1 MSWGPV
7 TATDVVANLEIAL
20 TAASDTYTNALAHNE
35 QGLSDEAAR
44 QLIAARRAAVTF
56 AQSSTVGAEKVSVT
70 LSGHANP
77 GHRPAKGWSNDFVTI
92 TVSNAVVPE
101 AAPDAST
108 PASTAKRH

>member
-20 TAASDTYTNALAHNE
+20 TAASDQYTNALAHNE
-35 QGLSDEAAR
+35 HGFSTESAR

-56 AQSSTVGAEKVSVT
+56 AQSSTVGAERVTVT

-77 GHRPAKGWSNDFVTI
+77 DHRPVKGYANDFVTI

-101 AAPDAST
+101 PAPDANT